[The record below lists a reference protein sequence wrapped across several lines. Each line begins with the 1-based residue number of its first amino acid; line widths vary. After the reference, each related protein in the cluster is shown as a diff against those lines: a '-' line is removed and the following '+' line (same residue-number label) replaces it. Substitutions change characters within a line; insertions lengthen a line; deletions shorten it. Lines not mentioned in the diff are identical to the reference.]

1 MSLRTDPR
9 QLLPLLLILH
19 LLLNFMDTL
28 QGFKALIQQE
38 GCVINQ
44 HVDIAHKLL
53 AGAER
58 ETGRGED
65 RRTGRIKLINV
76 RTTTYSIPNC
86 VI

>member
-1 MSLRTDPR
+1 M
-9 QLLPLLLILH
+9 LLILH

-53 AGAER
+53 AGAEQ
-58 ETGRGED
+58 EMG
-65 RRTGRIKLINV
+65 
-76 RTTTYSIPNC
+76 
-86 VI
+86 